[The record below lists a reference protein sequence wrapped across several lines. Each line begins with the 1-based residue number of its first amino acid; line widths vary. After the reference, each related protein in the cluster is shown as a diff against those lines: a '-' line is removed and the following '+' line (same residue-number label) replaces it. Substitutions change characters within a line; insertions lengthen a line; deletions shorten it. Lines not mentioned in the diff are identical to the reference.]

1 MGFRKDFAW
10 GVASSSYQNEGSV
23 TADGKG
29 LSVWDVFTHE
39 EGKVAD
45 KSNGDVASDQYRLWE
60 KDVALL
66 EELAVN
72 SDRFSISWP
81 RVLPEGIGRV
91 NEKGLDYYDRLVDAL
106 LSKGITPYITL
117 FHWDMPYELYLKG
130 GWLNR
135 DMPRYFAE
143 YAEVVIRRLSDRV
156 QHWITQNEPQCYIS
170 SSLENGEHAPGLRL
184 GKKDLF
190 LAAHHSLLSHGYGA
204 QAIKA
209 AAKTR
214 PVIGYAPASWWLWS
228 PLTENKEDVEA
239 CRNKTFAA
247 LENPLGGTG
256 FWLDPVLL
264 GRYPLDFLQ
273 TWEPYL
279 PRISQE
285 DMKVI
290 SEPIDFVGM
299 NVYQTYVGRAGG
311 EGTCENVSHRK
322 GYAKTMASWPVTP
335 KALYWGPKFYW
346 ERYHKPIVI
355 TENGMS
361 NEDWIH
367 LDGRVHDPQ
376 RIDFTHRYLSS
387 LKRAAEEG
395 VDIRGYFHWTFTDNF
410 EWSRGYDER
419 FGMVYVDFETR
430 ERVIK
435 DSGFW
440 YRDVILSNGECL

>member
-72 SDRFSISWP
+72 SYRFSISWP

-256 FWLDPVLL
+256 FWLDPVLF

-273 TWEPYL
+273 TWELYL

-311 EGTCENVSHRK
+311 GRAPVKTFPTARAMPRRWHHGLLRPRRCIGGRNFIGRDTINPLSLPK
-322 GYAKTMASWPVTP
+322 TACPMKTGYIWTAGYMTP
-335 KALYWGPKFYW
+335 NALILPT
-346 ERYHKPIVI
+346 VI
-355 TENGMS
+355 
-361 NEDWIH
+361 
-367 LDGRVHDPQ
+367 
-376 RIDFTHRYLSS
+376 
-387 LKRAAEEG
+387 
-395 VDIRGYFHWTFTDNF
+395 
-410 EWSRGYDER
+410 
-419 FGMVYVDFETR
+419 
-430 ERVIK
+430 
-435 DSGFW
+435 
-440 YRDVILSNGECL
+440 